1 MEPNKFVKELFGKE
15 NDVFERRVIKTKHFN
30 PRRLVR
36 LMAERS
42 PKNIKKTKETLCSP
56 ILPRN

>member
-15 NDVFERRVIKTKHFN
+15 NDVFDRRVIKTRHFN

-36 LMAERS
+36 LMTEKS
-42 PKNIKKTKETLCSP
+42 PKNIKKQ
-56 ILPRN
+56 